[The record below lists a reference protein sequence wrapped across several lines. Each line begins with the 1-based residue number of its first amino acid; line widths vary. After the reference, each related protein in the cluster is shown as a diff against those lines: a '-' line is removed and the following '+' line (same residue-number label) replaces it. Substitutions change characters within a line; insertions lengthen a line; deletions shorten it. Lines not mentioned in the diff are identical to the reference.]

1 MQKNYCNWLVKIRKN
16 EKLSK
21 LGSFFML
28 NEVINDCQGGKIIDV
43 AIFISAMKRSEES
56 EGFEVRIT

>member
-1 MQKNYCNWLVKIRKN
+1 M
-16 EKLSK
+16 LSK

-56 EGFEVRIT
+56 EGFEVRNN